1 VWKNLLIGL
10 RFPLLLLALFGLSA
24 RRRQREAWLLAL
36 PPAVVTAV
44 HTAFFSTPRF
54 AFAVMPLVVVLAASA
69 LPAWRRAPATQD
81 A

>member
-1 VWKNLLIGL
+1 V
-10 RFPLLLLALFGLSA
+10 LALFGLRA
-24 RRRQREAWLLAL
+24 RRRQPEAWLLAL

-54 AFAVMPLVVVLAASA
+54 AFAVMPLVVVLAAGA
-69 LPAWRRAPATQD
+69 LPAWRSAPAAED